1 MAQEIKDLIARIQR
15 EGIREAEEKA
25 AQIKSETDTTAQKII
40 ADAKMQAKKIIEEA
54 NSQTKRLEDSTQAS
68 LNQAGRDLLIS
79 LRKEINS
86 VLDKLIKADIC
97 QALTAEELAAIIGSL
112 IKKAPLSLGSE
123 IIVSLSQQDKEK
135 LEMGFLKQLV
145 QETKKQI
152 ILKAAE
158 GIDSGFVISFDAGKS
173 IFDFSG
179 QALSDYLLGCLRPE
193 LSKILNQK

>member
-173 IFDFSG
+173 IFDFSA
-179 QALSDYLLGCLRPE
+179 QALAEYISGSLRPE
-193 LSKILNQK
+193 LAKILKS